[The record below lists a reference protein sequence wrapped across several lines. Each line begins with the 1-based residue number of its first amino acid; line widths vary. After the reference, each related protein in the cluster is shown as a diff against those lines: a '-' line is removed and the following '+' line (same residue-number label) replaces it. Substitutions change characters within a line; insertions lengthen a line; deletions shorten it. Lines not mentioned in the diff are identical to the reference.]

1 MITIKGTAEEL
12 SHLLG
17 AFVREVQFL
26 EDRGIITPNKAESL
40 PLNPDNSVNRGL
52 EPEESGVTQA
62 ESFWGSPV
70 PTSKPDKKKLYE
82 EQMLKERSESGGIAW
97 YHLVSA
103 WSQNFAT
110 DGDQPD
116 RAKIV
121 TDMMN
126 NHGRDVLFFIS
137 KHGGLTRAV
146 QSVRAESSSKAES
159 RLIAENIASVSSAL
173 GIGLSDFLEYDQ
185 ESRTLNE

>member
-12 SHLLG
+12 AHLFE
-17 AFVREVQFL
+17 AFIREVRFL
-26 EDRGIITPNKAESL
+26 EKRGIITPDDPVTT
-40 PLNPDNSVNRGL
+40 PLNSDSPLSRGL
-52 EPEESGVTQA
+52 ELEESGVTQA

-70 PTSKPDKKKLYE
+70 PTSKPNKKKIYE

-103 WSQNFAT
+103 WSQNFAM

-116 RAKIV
+116 RANIL

>member
-12 SHLLG
+12 AHLFE
-17 AFVREVQFL
+17 AFMREVQFL
-26 EDRGIITPNKAESL
+26 EKRGIITPDEPVTI
-40 PLNPDNSVNRGL
+40 PLNSDSTVNRNL
-52 EPEESGVTQA
+52 EPEEAGITKA

-70 PTSKPDKKKLYE
+70 PTSEPDQKKIYE
-82 EQMLKERSESGGIAW
+82 EKMLKERSESGGIAW

-103 WSQNFAT
+103 WAQNFAT

-126 NHGRDVLFFIS
+126 NHGRDVLFFLR
-137 KHGGLTRAV
+137 KQGGLTRAV
-146 QSVRAESSSKAES
+146 RSVRSDSASKAES

-185 ESRTLNE
+185 EARTLEG